1 MIRPPPISPLFP
13 PTTLFRS
20 KMALRIPAVTL
31 YNGLF
36 FGKEI
41 HMGLEMMAVGVPA
54 ALLGPDVKL
63 PFADP
68 GPEGE
73 AKGAP
78 IPAIAN
84 PRLLQLYKKSFP
96 PQRGLPL

>member
-73 AKGAP
+73 DRKST
-78 IPAIAN
+78 
-84 PRLLQLYKKSFP
+84 RLNSSHQIISYALFCFKKKKTTD
-96 PQRGLPL
+96 QH